1 MVDMLSEQEKDLLVE
16 LFNIGVGKAAA
27 NLGIISKQEV
37 SVSVPGINIVPF
49 TDFINGLPQ
58 QELCCVIQRS
68 FGSLNSISA
77 LIFPQE
83 GSFEI
88 VRRMLG
94 KHIDI
99 SSNAELYQD
108 AIREIGNIMLNSC
121 IGSIAKAL
129 AIEIETELPS
139 LQFGPPNN
147 MLEDNLL
154 DPDDMILDVTIDMH
168 LVESNI
174 SGSIVFIM
182 GPFSLNKLKQ
192 GLQPIIKRI
201 T

>member
-1 MVDMLSEQEKDLLVE
+1 MSKILSAQEKDLLIE
-16 LFNIGVGKAAA
+16 LFNIGIGKAAA
-27 NLGIISKQEV
+27 SLGIISKQEI
-37 SVSVPGINIVPF
+37 SVSIPEINLILF
-49 TDFINGLPQ
+49 TDFIDSLPQ

-77 LIFPQE
+77 LIFSQE

-94 KHIDI
+94 KHIDV
-99 SSNAELYQD
+99 SSNTELYQD
-108 AIREIGNIMLNSC
+108 AIREIGNIMLNAC

-129 AIEIETELPS
+129 DIRIETELPN
-139 LQFGPPNN
+139 LQTGPPNN

-154 DPDDMILDVTIDMH
+154 QKDDMILDVIIDMH
-168 LVESNI
+168 MVESDI
-174 SGSIVFIM
+174 AGTIVFIM

-192 GLQPIIKRI
+192 GLKPIIKRI
-201 T
+201 S